1 MKSPHNQGFTLLE
14 VLIALTI
21 LAVGIIAVMQLFPA
35 SLTSAREAVEDTV
48 AAELADSKLGKVRAA
63 GADRLMRG
71 LSSIDTVYSA
81 SAVYAGFQS
90 NVQRLRGA
98 GSVGLQ
104 RVTFRVDMPD
114 GRQETYVTYVANQ

>member
-1 MKSPHNQGFTLLE
+1 MKYNEGFTLLE

-48 AAELADSKLGKVRAA
+48 AAELADSKLGTVRAA

-71 LSSIDTVYSA
+71 LSSIDTVYRTN
-81 SAVYAGFQS
+81 AVYSSFQS
-90 NVQRLRGA
+90 NVQRMRGA
-98 GSVGLQ
+98 DGVGLQ

-114 GRQETYVTYVANQ
+114 GRQETYVTYVTNQ

>member
-1 MKSPHNQGFTLLE
+1 MKDQGFTLLE

-21 LAVGIIAVMQLFPA
+21 LAVGIMAVMQLFPA

-48 AAELADSKLGKVRAA
+48 SAELADSHLGKVRAA
-63 GADRLMRG
+63 GGDRLMRG

-81 SAVYAGFQS
+81 QAVYNSFQS

-98 GSVGLQ
+98 DGVGLQ

-114 GRQETYVTYVANQ
+114 GRQQTFVTYVTNQ